1 MIRDFRTLFEEE
13 QDYYKSNI
21 VSNSGIIIIIIIT
34 LNLKVMAIGTK
45 IYH

>member
-13 QDYYKSNI
+13 KDYYKSNI
-21 VSNSGIIIIIIIT
+21 VSNSGIIIIIIT

-45 IYH
+45 TYH